1 MTFYEGIYK
10 VFRPIVA
17 AVYRIHPV
25 GTENIPRGGCILASN
40 HTGFADVLVISA
52 ASDRQVR
59 YMAKKELFKIPLL
72 APLIKALGAYPVDR
86 GGGDV
91 GSIKKT
97 IALVEEG
104 ELVGIFPQGH
114 RHSGVD
120 PRGTEIKHGVGM
132 VAYHTKACVLPVFID
147 NKKMHTAM
155 FRKNTVT
162 FGKPISFEELAFTE
176 GGKKEYMNASRII
189 FDKVCEIKYGPS
201 LAAAEEPLKLTQ
213 PAEKEDA

>member
-1 MTFYEGIYK
+1 MTFYQWIYK
-10 VFRPIVA
+10 IFKPAVA
-17 AVYRIHPV
+17 AIYRIEAEGV
-25 GTENIPRGGCILASN
+25 ENIPEGACILASN

-52 ASDRQVR
+52 ASTRQVR

-72 APLIKALGAYPVDR
+72 GSLIRALGAYSVDR

-120 PRGTEIKHGVGM
+120 PRGTEIKHGIGM
-132 VAYHTKACVLPVFID
+132 VAYHTKACILPVFID
-147 NKKMHTAM
+147 NKKMHTMM
-155 FRKNTVT
+155 FRKNHVT
-162 FGKPISFEELAFTE
+162 FGEPIAFEDLAFVS
-176 GGKKEYMNASRII
+176 GGRTEYMNASRII
-189 FDKVCEIKYGPS
+189 FDKVCAIKYGES
-201 LAAAEEPLKLTQ
+201 SAGQIAGKSEVS
-213 PAEKEDA
+213 

>member
-1 MTFYEGIYK
+1 MTFYQWIYK
-10 VFRPIVA
+10 VFKPAVA
-17 AVYRIHPV
+17 AVYRIESEGV
-25 GTENIPRGGCILASN
+25 ENIPEGGCILASN

-52 ASDRQVR
+52 ASTRQVR

-132 VAYHTKACVLPVFID
+132 VAYHTKACILPVFID
-147 NKKMHTAM
+147 NKKMHTMM
-155 FRKNTVT
+155 FCKNHVT
-162 FGKPISFEELAFTE
+162 FGKPIAFEELAFVS
-176 GGKKEYMNASRII
+176 GGRTEYMNASRII
-189 FDKVCEIKYGPS
+189 FDRVCAIKYGES
-201 LAAAEEPLKLTQ
+201 AVGQTTGKDETV
-213 PAEKEDA
+213 

>member
-10 VFRPIVA
+10 TFKPIVSA
-17 AVYRIHPV
+17 LYRINPV
-25 GTENIPRGGCILASN
+25 GVENIPDGGCILASN

-52 ASDRQVR
+52 ASTRQVR

-72 APLIKALGAYPVDR
+72 GPLIRALGAYPVDR

-97 IALVEEG
+97 IALVESG

-132 VAYHTKACVLPVFID
+132 LAYHTGACVLPVFID
-147 NKKMHTAM
+147 NKKMHTGM
-155 FRKNTVT
+155 FQKNTVT
-162 FGKPISFEELAFTE
+162 FGKPIDFDELAFTS
-176 GGKKEYMNASRII
+176 GGKNEYMNAARII
-189 FDKVCEIKYGPS
+189 FDKVCAIKYGES
-201 LAAAEEPLKLTQ
+201 ALADVKKDGAVS
-213 PAEKEDA
+213 

>member
-1 MTFYEGIYK
+1 MTFFERIYK
-10 VFRPIVA
+10 MFQPTVFKL
-17 AVYRIHPV
+17 YRIHV
-25 GTENIPRGGCILASN
+25 TGEENIPEGGCILASN

-52 ASDRQVR
+52 ASNRQVR

-72 APLIKALGAYPVDR
+72 APLIRALGAYPVDR

-132 VAYHTKACVLPVFID
+132 VAYHTKSCVLPVFID
-147 NKKMHTAM
+147 SKKMHTMM
-155 FRKNTVT
+155 FHKNIVT
-162 FGKPISFEELAFTE
+162 FGEPVPFEDLAFAE
-176 GGKKEYMNASRII
+176 GGRQEYMNASRII
-189 FDKVCEIKYGPS
+189 FNKICEIKYGPS
-201 LAAAEEPLKLTQ
+201 LTA
-213 PAEKEDA
+213 PAGEDA

>member
-1 MTFYEGIYK
+1 MTFYQWIYK
-10 VFRPIVA
+10 TFKPAVA
-17 AVYRIHPV
+17 ALYRIESD
-25 GTENIPRGGCILASN
+25 GIENIPEGGCILASN

-52 ASDRQVR
+52 ASNRQVR
-59 YMAKKELFKIPLL
+59 YMAKKELFRIPLL
-72 APLIKALGAYPVDR
+72 APLIRALGAYPVDR

-120 PRGTEIKHGVGM
+120 PRETEIKHGVGM

-155 FRKNTVT
+155 FRKNHVT
-162 FGKPISFEELAFTE
+162 FGRPIPFEELAFVS
-176 GGKKEYMNASRII
+176 GGRTEYMNASRII
-189 FDKVCEIKYGPS
+189 FDRVCAIKYGESALPS
-201 LAAAEEPLKLTQ
+201 
-213 PAEKEDA
+213 PADKGETV

>member
-1 MTFYEGIYK
+1 MTFYQWIYK
-10 VFRPIVA
+10 TFKPAVA
-17 AVYRIHPV
+17 ALYRIEPEGV
-25 GTENIPRGGCILASN
+25 ENIPEGGCILASN

-52 ASDRQVR
+52 ASNRQVR

-72 APLIKALGAYPVDR
+72 GPLIKALGAYPVDR

-120 PRGTEIKHGVGM
+120 PRTTEIKHGVGM
-132 VAYHTKACVLPVFID
+132 VAYHTKACILPVFID

-155 FRKNTVT
+155 FRKNHVT
-162 FGKPISFEELAFTE
+162 FGKPIPFEDLAFAS
-176 GGKKEYMNASRII
+176 GGKTEYMNASRII
-189 FDKVCEIKYGPS
+189 FDRVCAIKYGES
-201 LAAAEEPLKLTQ
+201 AL
-213 PAEKEDA
+213 PAPGETVNKGETA

>member
-1 MTFYEGIYK
+1 MTFFEGIYK
-10 VFRPIVA
+10 VFKPIVA
-17 AVYRIHPV
+17 AVYRINPV
-25 GTENIPRGGCILASN
+25 GVENIPRGGCILASN

-97 IALVEEG
+97 IALVEGG

-147 NKKMHTAM
+147 NKKMHTKM

-162 FGKPISFEELAFTE
+162 FGTPITFDELAFTE

-189 FDKVCEIKYGPS
+189 FDKICEIKYGPS
-201 LAAAEEPLKLTQ
+201 LTAAQEPLKLTQ
-213 PAEKEDA
+213 PTEDNNA

>member
-1 MTFYEGIYK
+1 MTFYQWIYK
-10 VFRPIVA
+10 TFKPAVA
-17 AVYRIHPV
+17 ALYRIESD
-25 GTENIPRGGCILASN
+25 GIENIPEGGCILASN

-52 ASDRQVR
+52 ASNRQVR

-72 APLIKALGAYPVDR
+72 GPLIKALGAYPVDR

-147 NKKMHTAM
+147 SKKMHTAM
-155 FRKNTVT
+155 FRKNHVT
-162 FGKPISFEELAFTE
+162 FGKPIPFEDLAFVS
-176 GGKKEYMNASRII
+176 GGRNEYMNASRII
-189 FDKVCEIKYGPS
+189 FDRVCAIKYGPAS
-201 LAAAEEPLKLTQ
+201 L
-213 PAEKEDA
+213 PAPDSSDGKGETA

>member
-1 MTFYEGIYK
+1 MTFYQWIYK
-10 VFRPIVA
+10 TFKPAVA
-17 AVYRIHPV
+17 ALYRIESD
-25 GTENIPRGGCILASN
+25 GIENIPEGGCILASN

-52 ASDRQVR
+52 ASGRQVR

-72 APLIKALGAYPVDR
+72 GPLIKALGAYPVDR

-120 PRGTEIKHGVGM
+120 PRTTEIKHGVGM

-155 FRKNTVT
+155 FRKNHVT
-162 FGKPISFEELAFTE
+162 FGRPIPFEELAFVS
-176 GGKKEYMNASRII
+176 GGRTEYMNASRII
-189 FDKVCEIKYGPS
+189 FDRVCAIKYGPAS
-201 LAAAEEPLKLTQ
+201 LPAPDSAESKGETV
-213 PAEKEDA
+213 